1 MNENDKAVAR
11 RAIEE
16 KKLTIEQVEEI
27 RVEVDRTGRSFQDVA
42 ASRGLLA
49 QRVPSAAL
57 GPPPPPKQKIPLL
70 YELLILAT
78 LLIVLGV
85 PVSILRLRERS
96 TKDVDLALESEKNNT
111 DSDRKAIEARRGYNQ
126 TLVAAKES
134 EAQQNLV
141 KARAAM
147 ARVEKMLNSGTL
159 PPELTVALN
168 EAFVAY
174 NHYLRIFPDDA
185 VVCVERAKTHEMRRN
200 FDLAIA
206 DLEHAITLQP
216 TLEPALRDRI
226 AKAKQMLSR
235 KPQ

>member
-1 MNENDKAVAR
+1 MNDQDKAAAR
-11 RAIEE
+11 RALEE
-16 KKLTIEQVEEI
+16 KKLTIEQVEQI
-27 RVEVDRTGRSFQDVA
+27 RMEVDRTGRPFQEVA
-42 ASRGLLA
+42 AAHGLVN
-49 QRVPSAAL
+49 VPARRR
-57 GPPPPPKQKIPLL
+57 KIPLF

-85 PVSILRLRERS
+85 PVSFLRLFEKS
-96 TKDVDLALESEKNNT
+96 KKDGDLAVETDRSNI
-111 DSDRKAIEARRGYNQ
+111 DSDRKAADARRGYNKS
-126 TLVAAKES
+126 LVDAKES
-134 EAQQNLV
+134 DAQQSLA

-147 ARVEKMLNSGTL
+147 ARVETMLNSGTL

-168 EAFVAY
+168 EAFIAY
-174 NHYLRIFPDDA
+174 NNYLRVFPDDA

-206 DLEHAITLQP
+206 DFEHAITIQP
-216 TLEPALRDRI
+216 ALEPALRDRI

>member
-1 MNENDKAVAR
+1 MNEEDKVFAR

-27 RVEVDRTGRSFQDVA
+27 RAEVDRTGRSFQDVA

-49 QRVPSAAL
+49 PRVDSAVP
-57 GPPPPPKQKIPLL
+57 GPPTPRRPKIPLL

-85 PVSILRLRERS
+85 PISFLRLFQS
-96 TKDVDLALESEKNNT
+96 TKKDADLAVESDRSASESERQAA
-111 DSDRKAIEARRGYNQ
+111 DARRGYNQ
-126 TLVAAKES
+126 SLVAAKET
-134 EAQQNLV
+134 EAQQQLV

-147 ARVEKMLNSGTL
+147 ARVDTMLGSGTL
-159 PPELTVALN
+159 PPELTVSLN

-174 NHYLRIFPDDA
+174 NAYLRVFPDDA

-200 FDLAIA
+200 YDLAIA
-206 DLEHAITLQP
+206 DLQHAISLQP
-216 TLEPALRDRI
+216 ALEPALRDRI
-226 AKAKQMLSR
+226 SKAKQMLAR
-235 KPQ
+235 TPK